1 MSTSSEG
8 GPVTPGPVRLALVH
22 PLRAW
27 VDALEVLLRPRDDVE
42 LVAAHTDLA
51 WGRHAV
57 ALGEVH
63 VLLLHLGAVERGLEK
78 TLHELFEARPDLSV
92 VALSDSRD
100 PALISAVVR
109 AGARGWLDQSAS
121 VEHLVRVLVGVAR
134 GEGWI
139 PPDLLGP
146 VLDNLV
152 DVGRTRQHTSDAFAS
167 LTTREIDVLRALTQ
181 GLSRQEIA
189 EKYTLSPHTVRTH
202 INHVLHKLDVHSTL
216 AAVSLARRVEL
227 DEDMPHQR
235 RPRG

>member
-1 MSTSSEG
+1 
-8 GPVTPGPVRLALVH
+8 
-22 PLRAW
+22 
-27 VDALEVLLRPRDDVE
+27 VDALEVLLRPREDVE

-78 TLHELFEARPDLSV
+78 TLHELFEARSDLSV

-216 AAVSLARRVEL
+216 AAVSLARRVGL

>member
-1 MSTSSEG
+1 
-8 GPVTPGPVRLALVH
+8 VH

-78 TLHELFEARPDLSV
+78 TLHELFEASPDLSV

-100 PALISAVVR
+100 PALISTVVR
-109 AGARGWLDQSAS
+109 GGVRGWLDQSAS

-146 VLDNLV
+146 VLDHLV

-216 AAVSLARRVEL
+216 AAVSLARRVGL

>member
-1 MSTSSEG
+1 
-8 GPVTPGPVRLALVH
+8 VH

-27 VDALEVLLRPRDDVE
+27 VDALEVLLRPREDVE

-100 PALISAVVR
+100 PALISTVVR

-146 VLDNLV
+146 VLDHLV

-216 AAVSLARRVEL
+216 AAVSLARRVGL
-227 DEDMPHQR
+227 DEDVSHHR